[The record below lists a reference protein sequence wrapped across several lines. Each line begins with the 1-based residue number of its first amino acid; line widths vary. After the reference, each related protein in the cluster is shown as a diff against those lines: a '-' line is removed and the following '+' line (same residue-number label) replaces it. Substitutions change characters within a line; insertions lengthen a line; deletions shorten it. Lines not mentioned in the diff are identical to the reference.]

1 MKALCVEQNI
11 FKSWQPIMVDEKG
24 QDSKGSGSSGSSHDE
39 YIDNV
44 RIILRPIKYSLID
57 LFISVARVLFFWLP
71 GGDIG
76 KGQALMIMHFVGG
89 CILYALYFAYHDKP
103 ALRLFIFFF
112 FVFVIAQ
119 QIIFRGCVI
128 TKAEQRLTG
137 SNDTILDPWIRISG
151 FEPIR
156 ESRLICSTAVV
167 GTMALT
173 LLMTTILDQFKASP

>member
-1 MKALCVEQNI
+1 
-11 FKSWQPIMVDEKG
+11 
-24 QDSKGSGSSGSSHDE
+24 
-39 YIDNV
+39 
-44 RIILRPIKYSLID
+44 
-57 LFISVARVLFFWLP
+57 
-71 GGDIG
+71 
-76 KGQALMIMHFVGG
+76 MIMHFVGG
-89 CILYALYFAYHDKP
+89 CILYSLYFAYYDKP

-151 FEPIR
+151 FEPSR

-173 LLMTTILDQFKASP
+173 LLMTTILDQFRVPLVVS